1 MLHLEFYLK
10 CKIGLKGIM
19 AEFMQ
24 KSYLVFVRLLMDS
37 HLNFDRILTN

>member
-24 KSYLVFVRLLMDS
+24 KSYLVFVTD
-37 HLNFDRILTN
+37 F